1 MKSVG
6 QMTPGL
12 RVVVIG
18 IALIIVDFM
27 NGLGYALH
35 MGLDLMNNVPHGSS
49 GAATANYNGVSDKKE
64 L

>member
-1 MKSVG
+1 M
-6 QMTPGL
+6 
-12 RVVVIG
+12 VIG